1 MEAHVIH
8 FSITLL
14 DIPLQCREYYL
25 IEHQDVMLAGSD
37 NDTEQARGEIRAFGN
52 GHNSEESEDL
62 LSQVGL
68 ERWLEFLRRHLR
80 HVHYARR
87 CDINLATNLHQ
98 DEESVCSGWDE
109 TAR

>member
-1 MEAHVIH
+1 
-8 FSITLL
+8 
-14 DIPLQCREYYL
+14 
-25 IEHQDVMLAGSD
+25 MLAGSD

-68 ERWLEFLRRHLR
+68 ERWLDFLRRHLR

-87 CDINLATNLHQ
+87 CDINLATDLHQ

-109 TAR
+109 RAR

>member
-1 MEAHVIH
+1 M
-8 FSITLL
+8 
-14 DIPLQCREYYL
+14 P
-25 IEHQDVMLAGSD
+25 AGSD

-68 ERWLEFLRRHLR
+68 ERWLDFLRRHLR

-87 CDINLATNLHQ
+87 CDINLATDLHQ

-109 TAR
+109 RAR